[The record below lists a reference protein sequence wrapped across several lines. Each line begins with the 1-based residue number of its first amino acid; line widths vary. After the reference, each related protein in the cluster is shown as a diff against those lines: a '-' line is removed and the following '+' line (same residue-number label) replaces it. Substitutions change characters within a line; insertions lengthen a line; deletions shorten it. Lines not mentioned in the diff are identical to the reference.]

1 MNEIIFRYINSFAG
15 QYNWLDI
22 LIIFFADYFIFILA
36 LGALFLALY
45 HKSEKQVIRN
55 LSFIFISGILAWL
68 LVQIIKYSYFS
79 PRPFLA
85 LDGVTQLI
93 EHGANDSFPSGHTA
107 FSFAI
112 ATAVYFWKRKYLLFF
127 LLGAVL
133 VGLARISAGI
143 HWPYDVLVGVFLG
156 VVVTSLIHL
165 LLKNKRFPKNL
176 IRQPAD

>member
-15 QYNWLDI
+15 QYDWLDI
-22 LIIFFADYFIFILA
+22 LIIFFADYFIFVLA

-55 LSFIFISGILAWL
+55 LSFIFISGILAWV

-85 LDGVTQLI
+85 LDGVRQLI

-112 ATAVYFWKRKYLLFF
+112 ATAVYFWKRKYALVFF
-127 LLGAVL
+127 VGAML

-143 HWPYDVLVGVFLG
+143 HFPYDILG
-156 VVVTSLIHL
+156 GIILGIVTTSFIHF
-165 LLKNKRFPKNL
+165 LLKRKYFSKN
-176 IRQPAD
+176 QKSV